1 MKNPII
7 ITLLSVII
15 LLFSCNPTPKNTKL
29 NNTTKIINKDT
40 LVIEIDKFE
49 NTYSSRTLFVHKK
62 IVHHFIKGDTT
73 FMFCKY
79 NKQYDNVFK
88 NVDVNYRA
96 EDTSVKI
103 YRTNNNRF
111 YVYIPKEYSKKELLY
126 QSYLKPHSNFF
137 IKYNS
142 SNEVIDSKNIMITST
157 LLWKV
162 K

>member
-1 MKNPII
+1 MKNPIL
-7 ITLLSVII
+7 ITLLPFFIFLI
-15 LLFSCNPTPKNTKL
+15 SCNS
-29 NNTTKIINKDT
+29 TTKNSKKTQLVNHDT
-40 LVIEIDKFE
+40 LVININEFE
-49 NTYSSRTLFVHKK
+49 NKYSKRTLIVHKK

-73 FMFCKY
+73 FMYCKY
-79 NKQYDNVFK
+79 NKQYDNIFN

-96 EDTSVKI
+96 EDTSFKI
-103 YRTNNNRF
+103 YRINNNRF

-142 SNEVIDSKNIMITST
+142 SNEVIDSENIMITST